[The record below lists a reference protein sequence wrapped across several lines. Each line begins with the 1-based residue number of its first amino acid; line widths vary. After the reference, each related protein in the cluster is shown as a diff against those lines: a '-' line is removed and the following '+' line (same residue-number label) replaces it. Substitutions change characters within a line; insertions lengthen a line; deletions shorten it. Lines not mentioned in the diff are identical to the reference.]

1 MAFDKIQEYIS
12 TAAGTPGTLLI
23 PKLIMPQ
30 LVAEQVKA
38 LIPRECAARV
48 WGPSEIKGSSFS
60 INLVTPSTGA
70 VRVVGEGAGIP
81 MDNLDF
87 SSVTF
92 TPVKYG
98 ISIRITREMMEDAQ
112 FNILDENIKMAG
124 RRFAENEN
132 KLILAALDGA
142 ANTVA
147 GGAAITIANLTSAI
161 LNLHNNDY
169 QATDF
174 IFGYEI
180 LQDLQNIDTFV
191 EYQKVGNT
199 EMLSKGFIGT
209 IYGLNCVN
217 FSTNAAPS
225 TTYAK
230 YGYVIDREK
239 AYGIAIKRDLTVEN
253 FDLAS
258 YDMSGAAITQRIDVE
273 LLRSAAV
280 SNITTA

>member
-1 MAFDKIQEYIS
+1 MAFDKIKEYIN
-12 TAAGTPGTLLI
+12 TANGTPGTLLI
-23 PKLIMPQ
+23 PKLIMPE
-30 LVAEQVKA
+30 LLAEQVKA
-38 LIPRECAARV
+38 LIPRELAAKV
-48 WGPSEIKGSSFS
+48 WTPNQIQGSSFS
-60 INLVTPSTGA
+60 YNVVTPSTGS

-81 MDNLDF
+81 MDNLGF
-87 SSVTF
+87 GSVTF

-98 ISIRITREMMEDAQ
+98 VSIRITREMIEDAQ
-112 FNILDENIKMAG
+112 FDLVSENVKMIG

-132 KLILAALDGA
+132 KLILTALDGA
-142 ANTVA
+142 ANTVS
-147 GGAAITIANLTSAI
+147 GGAALTIANITAAI
-161 LNLHNNDY
+161 LNLNNNDY
-169 QATDF
+169 NPTDL
-174 IFGYEI
+174 IIGYEV

-191 EYQKVGNT
+191 EFQKVGNT

-209 IYGLNCVN
+209 VYGLNVTK

-253 FDLAS
+253 FELPA
-258 YDMSGAAITQRIDVE
+258 YDMSAVAATQRIDVQ

-280 SNITTA
+280 CNITTS